1 MANNNL
7 VLKSDLET
15 DTDTSFY
22 SIPGMVVLFAG
33 DVVPSGWLHCD
44 GSQFLESDY
53 PLLYE
58 ALGSLFLPNL
68 QENYLI
74 SGISNEVDY
83 QIGSN
88 THTHTYRYEI
98 PTGNVTTDP
107 NTGSNHN
114 QDYTYYAATDNTGGS
129 GHTHNYGSDYYSNSG
144 EVGIVG
150 RGNGN
155 NQANLISGHR
165 HRAATIYG
173 ANFNGST
180 GTGGYDY
187 ANSAFNFGDLWN
199 HNHNLSLS
207 GGGSNQTYAHQH
219 SITGNGTKVGTTTKY
234 SEKLSLTY
242 KESLPQ
248 TKYFK
253 YIIKVG

>member
-22 SIPGMVVLFAG
+22 AIPGMVTLFAG
-33 DVVPSGWLHCD
+33 DVVPEGWLHCD

-74 SGISNEVDY
+74 SGVSNEVDY
-83 QIGSN
+83 QIGSK
-88 THTHTYRYEI
+88 THTHSYKYAV
-98 PTGNVTTDP
+98 PTGNNTNDGS
-107 NTGSNHN
+107 TGSNHN
-114 QDYTYYAATDNTGGS
+114 QNFNYTAASAFDVNGGS
-129 GHTHNYGSDYYSNSG
+129 IHTHTYGSDYYANSG
-144 EVGIVG
+144 VALSG

-155 NQANLISGHR
+155 NQANLISNHR

-173 ANFNGST
+173 ANFNGTT
-180 GTGGYDY
+180 GVAGLDY
-187 ANSAFNFGDLWN
+187 ASWTYNFGDL
-199 HNHNLSLS
+199 HTHTHNLAMA
-207 GGGSNQTYAHQH
+207 GGGSNQTYAHTH
-219 SITGNGTKVGTTTKY
+219 SITGVSKAGTTTTY
-234 SEKLSLTY
+234 SNALGLAI
-242 KESLPQ
+242 KEYLPR
-248 TKYFK
+248 TMYFK
-253 YIIKVG
+253 YIIKAG